1 MTEAATLAFLE
12 ELLKEGADSAVP
24 GKNTVRVRT
33 PGMIPD
39 EGIIQM
45 QKATTRKREGRLG
58 YHQPPDTQAL
68 KDKRQEKAQPDHP
81 ASTWRVEKIGE
92 DKDVLREEREFLL
105 GPETNPI
112 ELANEMNAKY
122 GDSWLEWEPET
133 LWETIRKDWLTYPNE
148 ESKNKL
154 MAIKVLMASESFW
167 NDWEVFEK
175 ICIAFNDRVP
185 NFHVM
190 DDLST
195 AELTLAVRLAS
206 KLKKRSFGSE
216 VQAYVASEGS
226 EVGYIILPE
235 ELAFAQEKLDFLMQ
249 GTPGEALK
257 EELKDRNL
265 LTLDVKDE
273 EDPVHIQA
281 GYLQAVAVYLRMKDT
296 HEVGA

>member
-1 MTEAATLAFLE
+1 MTDRATQAFID
-12 ELLKEGADSAVP
+12 ELLKESASSPVP
-24 GKNTVRVRT
+24 GKTTTRIQP
-33 PGMIPD
+33 PGMQRD

-45 QKATTRKREGRLG
+45 QKKTQQTNEGTLGFNATQDFQK
-58 YHQPPDTQAL
+58 L
-68 KDKRQEKAQPDHP
+68 KDKRRAKVLPGQPESP
-81 ASTWRVEKIGE
+81 WRIDKIGE
-92 DKDVLREEREFLL
+92 AGGQEREFLL
-105 GPETNPI
+105 APDTGPVH
-112 ELANEMNAKY
+112 LANQMNAKY
-122 GDSWLEWEPET
+122 GRGWLDWEPET

-226 EVGYIILPE
+226 EDGYILLPE
-235 ELAFAQEKLDFLMQ
+235 DLAFAQEKLDFLMQ

-281 GYLQAVAVYLRMKDT
+281 GYLQAVAVYLKMKDT